1 MTHPDLPISFPS
13 REILR
18 SSLLSSL
25 WSEAAI
31 AKDCSKRVRSTLLE
45 IVLSNRTLHLC
56 PTSVTHILFS
66 VFKCQQFN
74 NDNPSRSDQGS
85 NNQML
90 LVWTNARKEY
100 VSSHDLLFSR
110 SKLVSWLPDFY
121 GLLWNNTRACE
132 TTSVWFFFSFFYQTL
147 YKTVNAPFQELFLQY
162 WCSVMSYT
170 HHISNIWPGFSS

>member
-31 AKDCSKRVRSTLLE
+31 AKDCSKRVRSPLLE

-56 PTSVTHILFS
+56 PTSVTQILFS

-121 GLLWNNTRACE
+121 CLLWNNTRTCE
-132 TTSVWFFFSFFYQTL
+132 TTSVWFLSFF
-147 YKTVNAPFQELFLQY
+147 FLPDF
-162 WCSVMSYT
+162 
-170 HHISNIWPGFSS
+170 I